1 MMGSCFFLVAT
12 LLVYTIIPNLRP
24 CKDGMEYTKLML
36 HFTFAMLMAFICMA
50 TVQLT
55 PTLNDD
61 SPGFCEFLGKYWIL
75 IIFTLKNGFKSELQS
90 CAKKYRKIRL
100 YVVKWP

>member
-1 MMGSCFFLVAT
+1 MMGSCFFLIAT

-61 SPGFCEFLGKYWIL
+61 SPGFCEFLGKYWIQ
-75 IIFTLKNGFKSELQS
+75 IILQFKDVFKSELAS
-90 CAKKYRKIRL
+90 NHLKF
-100 YVVKWP
+100 